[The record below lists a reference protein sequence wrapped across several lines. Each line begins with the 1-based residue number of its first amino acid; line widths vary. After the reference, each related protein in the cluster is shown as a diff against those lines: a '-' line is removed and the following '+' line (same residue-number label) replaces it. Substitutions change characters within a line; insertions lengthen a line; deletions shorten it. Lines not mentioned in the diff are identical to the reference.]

1 MPLQDL
7 TPQLRTR
14 LRRAEKVVGWFVILA
29 VVILLGGFCF
39 YLYST
44 AQSRGWFVTKLNY
57 ATGLNDAS
65 GFSAGNPIRLMG
77 FNVGEI
83 TKIELNKPW
92 LPRGVTIFFNIR
104 DPYYGYIWWDSK
116 VRVESDFLGHRY
128 LEVEKGRFG
137 APSVT
142 NNAGD
147 LLVMKRSLAWG
158 KFNAL
163 FQQNRSLPENKGLSN
178 DDLTNLVT
186 SNLMA
191 LIKSEPE
198 VYYTNAFKAKFD
210 GPVNPDETNFYWIPP
225 IDTPALSDRLEAL
238 AGTVER
244 ALPNILN
251 ITNEVTKVLSN
262 ANLAVVQLDATLA
275 QTHPT
280 LTNLSVITGH
290 LRDPNGSLGNWL
302 LPTNL
307 AAQLELTLRDARET
321 LQSAHATLDTT
332 DTNITML
339 AADLDHTLI
348 HLSDLTSNLA
358 WQVQINTNIIGEI
371 STTIVHADGL
381 IQGLKREWFLRGAF
395 KEKHPKPA
403 QTKPVVKP

>member
-1 MPLQDL
+1 MAPNQ
-7 TPQLRTR
+7 TGKGIQTYVF
-14 LRRAEKVVGWFVILA
+14 KGGVV
-29 VVILLGGFCF
+29 
-39 YLYST
+39 Y
-44 AQSRGWFVTKLNY
+44 RGTFK
-57 ATGLNDAS
+57 ATES
-65 GFSAGNPIRLMG
+65 GEPGNPIRLMG

-191 LIKSEPE
+191 LIKS
-198 VYYTNAFKAKFD
+198 
-210 GPVNPDETNFYWIPP
+210 
-225 IDTPALSDRLEAL
+225 
-238 AGTVER
+238 
-244 ALPNILN
+244 
-251 ITNEVTKVLSN
+251 
-262 ANLAVVQLDATLA
+262 
-275 QTHPT
+275 
-280 LTNLSVITGH
+280 
-290 LRDPNGSLGNWL
+290 
-302 LPTNL
+302 
-307 AAQLELTLRDARET
+307 
-321 LQSAHATLDTT
+321 
-332 DTNITML
+332 
-339 AADLDHTLI
+339 
-348 HLSDLTSNLA
+348 
-358 WQVQINTNIIGEI
+358 
-371 STTIVHADGL
+371 
-381 IQGLKREWFLRGAF
+381 
-395 KEKHPKPA
+395 
-403 QTKPVVKP
+403 